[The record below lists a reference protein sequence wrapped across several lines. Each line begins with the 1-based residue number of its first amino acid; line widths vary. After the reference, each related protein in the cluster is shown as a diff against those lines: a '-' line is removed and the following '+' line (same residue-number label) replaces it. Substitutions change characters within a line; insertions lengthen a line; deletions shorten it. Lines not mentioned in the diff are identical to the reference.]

1 MTNAAQDIKIV
12 EYGTPDG
19 HQMVSQPVKGSE
31 TLYGGTVAVTRSG
44 YLVNPTTPAVATDI
58 VWGLIHKQV
67 TNPVTNDGA
76 IQCDIETGTFYLSC
90 ATSTDALVQTDIGAV
105 VYLVDN
111 RTIGKTNGGSAR
123 PIAGTLMNID
133 LTQPGGYAIR
143 LGSTPPGTGSP

>member
-19 HQMVSQPVKGSE
+19 HQMLAQPVKGSA
-31 TLYGGTVAVTRSG
+31 TLYGGTVAVTRAG
-44 YLVNPTTPAVATDI
+44 YLVNPTTPSNTDI
-58 VWGLIHKQV
+58 VWGIVHQQV

-76 IQCDIETGTFYLSC
+76 IQANIETGSFYLAC
-90 ATSTDALVQTDIGAV
+90 AGSSDALVQTDIGAM

-111 RTIGKTNGGSAR
+111 QTIGKTGSGTR
-123 PIAGTLMNID
+123 PIAGTLVNID

-143 LGSTPPGTGSP
+143 IGSAPPGTGSP